1 MDYHLGSERQM
12 TRTPVS
18 FKLTDTER
26 GLLDSIADEI
36 GGGRPEALRYAII
49 AARKQLG
56 LYATA
61 AEAFIDGLRASM
73 DEDATIVI
81 ALDDTFTPRATVDG
95 IPRSDIYIPSEGLNL
110 GPDEQFLKLYLADV
124 TSEVRIFLGLM
135 PLRTGVP
142 LMIAAEDLHPNMA
155 PRPIAYFVHG

>member
-1 MDYHLGSERQM
+1 MPSIVPRAH
-12 TRTPVS
+12 PVS

-26 GLLDSIADEI
+26 SLLDSIADEI
-36 GGGRPEALRYAII
+36 GGGRPDALRYAIL

-61 AEAFIDGLRASM
+61 AEAFIDALRASI

-81 ALDDTFTPRATVDG
+81 QLDDTFTPRASVDG
-95 IPRSDIYIPSEGLNL
+95 VVRDDIYIPYTPISL
-110 GPDEQFLKLYLADV
+110 GPDEHFLKLYLGDLA
-124 TSEVRIFLGLM
+124 SEVRIFLGLM

-142 LMIAAEDLHPNMA
+142 LTITPEDLHPDMA
-155 PRPIAYFVHG
+155 PRPVAYFVEG